1 MTGEAGVS
9 SVSLVD
15 SHPAAG
21 RPAAGYPAAGERGDS
36 ANDGSVRGA
45 AVGSGRRRGG
55 GNGDGGPRAIPVESP
70 IEPPV
75 GRPAI
80 TVSYAQSLD
89 GSIAAIPGEPLRL
102 SGARALGL
110 THRLRARH
118 DAILVGI
125 GTVLADDPRL
135 TVRLAAGRSPT
146 PVVLDSRLRLPG
158 TARLLRGGGR
168 RPALVATTRGA
179 SAAAARRLRAQGA
192 EVLRFAA
199 EERRV
204 PLRRLM
210 RALARRGVRRLLV
223 EGGSRVLTSLF
234 AARLVDAVVVT
245 VAPRLVGGEPV
256 LTRVPAPVTLR
267 DLSWSRYGD
276 DLVFAGRPR
285 FGIRAPAAPGTPGPA
300 SAATA
305 R

>member
-1 MTGEAGVS
+1 MTGETARPFAGI
-9 SVSLVD
+9 
-15 SHPAAG
+15 PAAG
-21 RPAAGYPAAGERGDS
+21 FRPAGEAGAS
-36 ANDGSVRGA
+36 ALEDHLRRLGVPNGIGSRGA
-45 AVGSGRRRGG
+45 N
-55 GNGDGGPRAIPVESP
+55 GNADPPGASDRAPSEL
-70 IEPPV
+70 PPP

-89 GSIAAIPGEPLRL
+89 GSIAALPGEPLRL

-135 TVRLAAGRSPT
+135 NVRLAAGRSPT

-158 TARLLRGGGR
+158 TARLLRGDGR

-179 SAAAARRLRAQGA
+179 SAAAVRRLRAQGA
-192 EVLRFAA
+192 EVIRFAA
-199 EERRV
+199 EEGRV
-204 PLRRLM
+204 PLRRLL

-223 EGGSRVLTSLF
+223 EGGGRVLTSLF
-234 AARLVDAVVVT
+234 AARLADAVVVT

-267 DLSWSRYGD
+267 DLAWSRYGD

-285 FGIRAPAAPGTPGPA
+285 FGVRAPETPNAPEAAGASPA
-300 SAATA
+300 

>member
-1 MTGEAGVS
+1 MTRETARPSAAPFPGIPAARFRPAGEAG
-9 SVSLVD
+9 
-15 SHPAAG
+15 A
-21 RPAAGYPAAGERGDS
+21 S
-36 ANDGSVRGA
+36 ALEEHLRRLGVPTGIGSRGA
-45 AVGSGRRRGG
+45 NGNADPPGAPDPSPSGL
-55 GNGDGGPRAIPVESP
+55 
-70 IEPPV
+70 PPP

-89 GSIAAIPGEPLRL
+89 GSIAALPGEPLRL

-135 TVRLAAGRSPT
+135 NVRLAAGRSPT

-158 TARLLRGGGR
+158 TARLLRGDGR

-179 SAAAARRLRAQGA
+179 SAAAVRRLRAQGA
-192 EVLRFAA
+192 EVIRFAA
-199 EERRV
+199 EEGRV
-204 PLRRLM
+204 PLRRLL

-223 EGGSRVLTSLF
+223 EGGGRVLTSLF
-234 AARLVDAVVVT
+234 AARLADAVVVT

-267 DLSWSRYGD
+267 DLAWSRYGD

-285 FGIRAPAAPGTPGPA
+285 FGIRAPGNPETPNAPEAARASPA
-300 SAATA
+300 P
-305 R
+305 

>member
-1 MTGEAGVS
+1 MTGERGTASAIPSTAGIP
-9 SVSLVD
+9 D
-15 SHPAAG
+15 
-21 RPAAGYPAAGERGDS
+21 AGERG
-36 ANDGSVRGA
+36 A
-45 AVGSGRRRGG
+45 AALEDHLRRLGVPTGIGRRRRGTN
-55 GNGDGGPRAIPVESP
+55 GNA
-70 IEPPV
+70 EPPATPAELPAEPPI

-89 GSIAAIPGEPLRL
+89 GSIAALPGEPLRL

-135 TVRLAAGRSPT
+135 NVRLAAGRSPT

-168 RPALVATTRGA
+168 RPALVATTREA
-179 SAAAARRLRAQGA
+179 SGTAVRRLRAQGA
-192 EVLRFAA
+192 EVIRFAA
-199 EERRV
+199 EEGRV
-204 PLRRLM
+204 PLRRLL

-223 EGGSRVLTSLF
+223 EGGSRVLASLF
-234 AARLVDAVVVT
+234 AARLADAVVVT

-256 LTRVPAPVTLR
+256 LARAPAPVTLR

-285 FGIRAPAAPGTPGPA
+285 FGVRAPGTAGASPA
-300 SAATA
+300 

>member
-1 MTGEAGVS
+1 MTADSGSPSAPRRDTSPTPGESAAS
-9 SVSLVD
+9 ALEAHLSRLTET
-15 SHPAAG
+15 PAAS
-21 RPAAGYPAAGERGDS
+21 RPAG
-36 ANDGSVRGA
+36 
-45 AVGSGRRRGG
+45 
-55 GNGDGGPRAIPVESP
+55 
-70 IEPPV
+70 PPV
-75 GRPAI
+75 GRPAV

-135 TVRLAAGRSPT
+135 NVRLAEGRSPT

-168 RPALVATTRGA
+168 TPALVATTRAAAA
-179 SAAAARRLRAQGA
+179 SAARRLAAEGA
-192 EVLRFAA
+192 EVVRFAA
-199 EERRV
+199 EEGRV
-204 PLRRLM
+204 PLRHLL

-234 AARLVDAVVVT
+234 AARLADAVVVT
-245 VAPRLVGGEPV
+245 VAPRLVGGEPA
-256 LTRVPAPVTLR
+256 LARVRAPVTLR
-267 DLSWSRYGD
+267 DLSWARYGD

-285 FGIRAPAAPGTPGPA
+285 FGVRPAGGGAAGALPA
-300 SAATA
+300 